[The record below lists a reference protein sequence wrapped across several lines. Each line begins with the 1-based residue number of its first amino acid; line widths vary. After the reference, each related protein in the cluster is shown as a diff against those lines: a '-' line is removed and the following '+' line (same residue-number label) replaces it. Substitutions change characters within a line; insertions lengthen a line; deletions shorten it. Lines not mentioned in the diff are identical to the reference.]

1 MPGKGGD
8 GSGVVIHSSTAS
20 TNSWRGKRQRRA
32 GVGGHRTG
40 DPAVDTRGRR
50 TVRPVS
56 AILTMLAGYFVCGC
70 ARCRRVVSTTR
81 AITRVFQ
88 TRALPKS
95 KSRQSHTAAQPREAR
110 LVAPNAG
117 FARGFDVHTPRRY
130 PSIAVDASRSDV
142 ARWVAMRRECQR
154 GGRRTGGFDVSPSW
168 RFFGPPS
175 SDPRVR

>member
-1 MPGKGGD
+1 MSTFLSNLPPSLRSSFCWMPGKGGD

-88 TRALPKS
+88 TRALPQS
-95 KSRQSHTAAQPREAR
+95 KVVSHTQRRSLGKRASWRRMRVSPVFSTFTRRGDIHRSPWMRRGAMPRMGRDEARVPARREA
-110 LVAPNAG
+110 N
-117 FARGFDVHTPRRY
+117 
-130 PSIAVDASRSDV
+130 
-142 ARWVAMRRECQR
+142 RWL
-154 GGRRTGGFDVSPSW
+154 
-168 RFFGPPS
+168 
-175 SDPRVR
+175 